1 MDKLSFA
8 PNDDLK
14 TSKGKTIRIL
24 DIVDSNNIGGSIWLT
39 DQPGAFAKLFYN
51 LPTVEW
57 GVYLQLFIDNP
68 PPGVINSSGQVMV
81 SWPEELLL
89 RGKQLVGMV
98 IPQTAIDWAL
108 TYPDTGRLSK
118 NLSLMTDIKSSSL
131 VGESAFDAKVKTLLT
146 PAEGW
151 YLSRLVGGG
160 FNPLKN
166 LSFKK
171 IMVGGEPASIIIGNA
186 KMMGAWPQQSL
197 SLELNERLINW
208 QDRLEIAINLA
219 RACEILHGGKIP
231 YIFNIQ
237 SDNVMIYE
245 NNQVS
250 LINIDSISLIIN
262 LVNADPESIQSVNQS
277 NRFFGLSK
285 LLFEILL
292 YDMNFLFKILPPEI
306 EKLFRQQ
313 QPTNPLEQHQ
323 SAEQWRIVLT
333 SALKGIKS
341 CRKQRKT
348 HFYHSFLEECPWC
361 NLDLSIRTR
370 LFPDIII
377 HTKPSNFK
385 FYFKCL
391 VYLGL
396 LLIIGWCCHLAWP
409 YAVSI
414 YKSVRQGVVE
424 RGNKRLQENDPTRKL
439 PSENAPRKL
448 PGKGGFSEDG
458 F

>member
-24 DIVDSNNIGGSIWLT
+24 DIVDSGEINGSIWLT
-39 DQPGAFAKLFYN
+39 DQHGVFAKLFHNSLNVDREEN
-51 LPTVEW
+51 LRW
-57 GVYLQLFIDNP
+57 MIDNP

-89 RGKQLVGMV
+89 RGNQLVGMV
-98 IPQTAIDWAL
+98 VPQTAIDWFLADSMSHL
-108 TYPDTGRLSK
+108 FFQSP
-118 NLSLMTDIKSSSL
+118 
-131 VGESAFDAKVKTLLT
+131 

-151 YLSRLVGGG
+151 NLCRLVGGA
-160 FNPLKN
+160 NARKRKWVSLTNIN
-166 LSFKK
+166 LNDQSAGRPRPDRASIEIAKVK
-171 IMVGGEPASIIIGNA
+171 MVG
-186 KMMGAWPQQSL
+186 AWSQPSL
-197 SLELNERLINW
+197 PLEECERLINW
-208 QDRLEIAINLA
+208 KDRLEIAINLA
-219 RACEILHGGKIP
+219 RACEILHQGNTP
-231 YIFNIQ
+231 YIFDIESN
-237 SDNVMIYE
+237 NVMIYE

-250 LINIDSISLIIN
+250 LINIDSIPLIQNLENSDHESLKSIN
-262 LVNADPESIQSVNQS
+262 QPNG
-277 NRFFGLSK
+277 FFGLSK